1 MIEIYGKNDCGYCV
15 AAKQFLE
22 EQQIPFNYL
31 IVGED
36 VQVGSLTARFP
47 GVRTIPVV
55 VVNGNWIGGY
65 DDLKAY
71 IEETKSD
78 YGHDI

>member
-1 MIEIYGKNDCGYCV
+1 MIEVYGREDCGYCTE
-15 AAKQFLE
+15 AKRVLE
-22 EQQIPFNYL
+22 EHQIPFTYYT
-31 IVGED
+31 VGED
-36 VQVGSLTARFP
+36 VSVGSLTARFP
-47 GVRTIPVV
+47 GVRTVPVV

-65 DDLKAY
+65 TELKEH